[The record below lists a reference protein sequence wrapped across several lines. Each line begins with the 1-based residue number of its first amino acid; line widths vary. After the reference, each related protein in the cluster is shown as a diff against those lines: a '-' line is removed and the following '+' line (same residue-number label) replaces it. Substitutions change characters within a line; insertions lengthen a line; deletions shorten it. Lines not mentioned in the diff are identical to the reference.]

1 MPCRTRLWHQLC
13 LEGKGPAS
21 FAGLSR
27 DASRWGR
34 TSKGQF
40 FFIVWHWGLWDPF
53 LLGSEEGSE
62 ESLVSLHLLS
72 ACHGLR
78 TTLNQP
84 TGEDRPDFLA
94 VCWHSVLPGFPCAM
108 TLAVLRPSHTKEHK
122 FCLEPTFRTLPL
134 LCKVLITTQKL
145 WDRKKS
151 GEVGGGSLWMP
162 PLFQGSS

>member
-53 LLGSEEGSE
+53 LTGIWGEFGFSPSPQCLPWSQDN
-62 ESLVSLHLLS
+62 
-72 ACHGLR
+72 
-78 TTLNQP
+78 LNQP
-84 TGEDRPDFLA
+84 TGEVRPDFLA
-94 VCWHSVLPGFPCAM
+94 MCWHSVLPGFPCAM